1 VIKAVTPMSV
11 KEAICEKG
19 LMGKYKERREPM
31 AKNVVW
37 TIVMIITGV
46 LSLSLPCSS
55 EDTVDTVNGDVESA
69 TITAFESMEIPAK
82 DILRG
87 FGSAIWYERD
97 EKDPRK
103 FKINPTTGKWI
114 VKRRE
119 FYTSEKDYG
128 RWLPIVGILYWRD
141 FGWDLNYIS
150 HIRFYGVIVKDQ
162 PLARARQNE
171 RFPIAD
177 EFIAV
182 MKRAEIIRDDRKKVT
197 LIGHNNSKGEP
208 QCVYIRKY
216 PARTGW

>member
-1 VIKAVTPMSV
+1 
-11 KEAICEKG
+11 
-19 LMGKYKERREPM
+19 M

-37 TIVMIITGV
+37 TIVMILAGV
-46 LSLSLPCSS
+46 FSLSLPCSS
-55 EDTVDTVNGDVESA
+55 EDTADTINGDVESA
-69 TITAFESMEIPAK
+69 TITGFESMDIPAK
-82 DILRG
+82 DIPNLA
-87 FGSAIWYERD
+87 SAIWYERD

-103 FKINPTTGKWI
+103 FKIDPKTGNRM

-119 FYTSEKDYG
+119 FYTSKKDYR
-128 RWLPIVGILYWRD
+128 RWLPIMGILYWRD

-162 PLARARQNE
+162 TLARAKQNE

-182 MKRAEIIRDDRKKVT
+182 MKRAGIIRDDKKKVT
-197 LIGHNNSKGEP
+197 LIGHKNSQGEP